1 LSGREPLTKHS
12 PMHPF
17 ASLFRKLTGRTP
29 SPAVPEQAR
38 AEPVAA
44 APPPAPAPSSP
55 RPSDLAGLVA
65 AAAASAAAPQY
76 RRFPGLPGSD
86 PQSLARAGREAAAR
100 LASSSGAARLPAL
113 NLDMFLVR
121 DFLSADEC
129 ARLMELVDA
138 GVKPSTLLSDH
149 GNDRIRT
156 SYTCKLP
163 ATEPVVAE
171 VERRIADLLG
181 LPLSHSETVQGQRYT
196 AGQQFRMHN
205 DYFAGGQPYSEA
217 VAREGGQRTWT
228 AMIFL
233 NRPGSGGCTNFPRA
247 LVKIEPEPGA
257 LLTWNNNDRQGLSN
271 PWSHHE
277 GMVVEAGVKY
287 VLTKWFREREWR
299 GSAESDALR
308 A

>member
-1 LSGREPLTKHS
+1 MP
-12 PMHPF
+12 PF
-17 ASLFRKLTGRTP
+17 TRLFRKLTGKTP
-29 SPAVPEQAR
+29 SPAAPEPAR
-38 AEPVAA
+38 AEPA
-44 APPPAPAPSSP
+44 APARPPAPAPSAP
-55 RPSDLAGLVA
+55 RAGDIGALLAA

-76 RRFPGLPGSD
+76 RRFESLPGSD
-86 PQSLARAGREAAAR
+86 PQTLARIGREVAAR
-100 LASSSGAARLPAL
+100 LDLLPGAARLPAL

-121 DFLSADEC
+121 DFLSANEC
-129 ARLMELVDA
+129 TRLMELVDA

-149 GNDRIRT
+149 GNARLRT
-156 SYTCKLP
+156 SYTCKLA
-163 ATEPVVAE
+163 ATEPLVGE

-181 LPLSHSETVQGQRYT
+181 LPLGHSETVQGQRYSP
-196 AGQQFRMHN
+196 GQQFRMHN
-205 DYFAGGQPYSEA
+205 DYFAGGQVYSEA

-233 NRPGSGGCTNFPRA
+233 NRPDSGGCTSFPRA
-247 LVKIEPEPGA
+247 TVKVEPEPGA
-257 LLTWNNNDRQGLSN
+257 LLTWNNNDRDGLSN

-287 VLTKWFREREWR
+287 VLTKWFREREWL

>member
-1 LSGREPLTKHS
+1 MQS
-12 PMHPF
+12 F
-17 ASLFRKLTGRTP
+17 ASLFRKLTGKTP
-29 SPAVPEQAR
+29 SPAAPEPER
-38 AEPVAA
+38 AEPAA
-44 APPPAPAPSSP
+44 AARPPAPAPSPP
-55 RPSDLAGLVA
+55 RQSDIAALVA

-86 PQSLARAGREAAAR
+86 PQSLARVGREVAGR
-100 LASSSGAARLPAL
+100 LASSPEAAKLPAL

-121 DFLSADEC
+121 DFLSAGEC
-129 ARLMELVDA
+129 AQLMALVDA

-149 GNDRIRT
+149 GNNRLRT

-163 ATEPVVAE
+163 ATEPLVAE
-171 VERRIADLLG
+171 VERRMAELLG
-181 LPLSHSETVQGQRYT
+181 LPPGHSETVQGQRYSP
-196 AGQQFRMHN
+196 GQQFRMHN
-205 DYFAGGQPYSEA
+205 DYFAGGQVYSEA

-233 NRPGSGGCTNFPRA
+233 NKPESGGCTNFPRA
-247 LVKIEPEPGA
+247 LVKVEPEPGA
-257 LLTWNNNDRQGLSN
+257 LLTWNNNDREGLSN

-277 GMVVEAGVKY
+277 GMVVDAGVKY
-287 VLTKWFREREWR
+287 VLTKWFREREWL